1 VPVFGRKDTQSSNRA
16 VAETRRAPPSQD
28 SADNSKKRGEAANA
42 VRHGHNR
49 VVQVAI
55 LGPLEIHDDGGA
67 AVTVAGARLRG
78 LIARLALAGGQPVS
92 TGALCEA
99 VWDCAPP
106 ADAAN
111 ALQTLVSRARKALGR
126 AAAVEQSAAGYRL
139 AVAPDDVDALRFE
152 RLVAEGAVAE
162 ALALW
167 RGPALADAGD
177 FAEPFARRLEELR
190 LDATVTFLT
199 RELDAGRAAA
209 RVGELEAL
217 AAEHPL
223 HEKLAGL
230 LMRALAAT
238 GRQADALAAY
248 EALRTRLTDE
258 LGIDPGAQVRAV
270 HLEVLRGEIAVAPA
284 SASRARTNLRAQL
297 TSFVGRTDEVARVRK
312 ALKSYRL
319 VTLVGPGGAGKTR
332 LATEVAAEVRY
343 DAVGGARDRAVPDG
357 MGPDDMGPD
366 DMWPDGIWIIEL
378 ASVTDA
384 ADVPQAVLGSI
395 GLRESRLLPDGQQ
408 RVTSRDARTRLLEG
422 LGDARALLVLD
433 NCEHLIDAC
442 AHLADALLAH
452 SPRLRIVATSREP
465 LGITGESL
473 FVVPPL
479 AEDPAVRLFA
489 DRAEA
494 VSPDFSLDGESRLLI
509 IDIVRRLD
517 GLPLAIELAAAR
529 LRTLP
534 LAEISR
540 RLTDR
545 FRLLTGG
552 SRTAL
557 PRHRTLRAV
566 VEWSWE
572 LLTPAERMLAE
583 RFSVFPA
590 GATPAAVATVCA
602 GTLRAGT
609 ARAGSG
615 GSSGELAA
623 GEADE
628 LLSSLV
634 DKSLLQPLGDGTRL
648 RMLETIREYGAEK
661 LAGRG
666 EVGELRRRHAAH
678 YTALMREAAP
688 ILLTRD
694 QLSWVTPL
702 RADRDNILAALHYWC
717 DAGDAENALSLAIS
731 LSIMAL
737 LLGTDTDMAEWIG
750 EALAVPGE
758 VDAGLRTI
766 AEALHVV
773 TSAID
778 PAARGAAGAVPN
790 EAVPDRPVS
799 NGAVSN
805 GAVSNG
811 AVSNGAVSDWAG
823 ADGAGV
829 AYPGLFERLD
839 ALDIERYPV
848 AGVLRPV
855 YAMFLK
861 DDGRVRAYLDQARAG
876 PDEWLGATAW
886 LMTAG
891 MAENYGNFDEMRIA
905 AAEAVDRF
913 RALGE
918 RWGLSM
924 ALRIIGNV
932 QVVDGDLDSAV
943 AAFTEASHLLAE
955 LAHREDLSAVQLR
968 LAEIAARRGD
978 LAKAR
983 ELSAA
988 ARSAAESEGSP
999 MDRGIT
1005 AAWWAAFEARWGDID
1020 VARPYQAVAERH
1032 LAQFAPAHP
1041 AREHLEAMVA
1051 ATGARIA
1058 IADKDLRAAREQSAR
1073 SYRAAIGAE
1082 DMSLLAQ
1089 ASGTTAELAQAL
1101 GQPERAAEL
1110 LGAGAVVR
1118 GADDP
1123 TDPTALQ
1130 LVPLLRACLGDDR
1143 YARAYQAGKA
1153 LSRPEAIERLDPA
1166 GLA

>member
-1 VPVFGRKDTQSSNRA
+1 M
-16 VAETRRAPPSQD
+16 
-28 SADNSKKRGEAANA
+28 
-42 VRHGHNR
+42 
-49 VVQVAI
+49 QVAI
-55 LGPLEIHDDGGA
+55 LGPLEVYDDGGT
-67 AVTVAGARLRG
+67 AVAVAGVRLRG

-92 TGALCEA
+92 TGALAEA
-99 VWDCAPP
+99 VWDCALP
-106 ADAAN
+106 AEVAN
-111 ALQTLVSRARKALGR
+111 ALQTLVSRARRALGG

-139 AVAPDDVDALRFE
+139 AVTPDDVDALRFE
-152 RLVAEGAVAE
+152 RLVAEGAMAE

-167 RGPALADAGD
+167 RGPALVDAGD

-190 LDATVTFLT
+190 LDATITFLT
-199 RELDAGRAAA
+199 RELDAGRAAV

-217 AAEHPL
+217 VAEHPL

-248 EALRTRLTDE
+248 EALRTRLADE
-258 LGIDPGAQVRAV
+258 LGIDPGPEARAV
-270 HLEVLRGEIAVAPA
+270 QLEVLRGEIAAAAAPA
-284 SASRARTNLRAQL
+284 GRARTNLRAQL
-297 TSFVGRTDEVARVRK
+297 TSFVGRTDEVARVGK
-312 ALKSYRL
+312 ALQTCRL
-319 VTLVGPGGAGKTR
+319 ITLVGPGGAGKTR
-332 LATEVAAEVRY
+332 LAAEVAAVVR
-343 DAVGGARDRAVPDG
+343 DSA
-357 MGPDDMGPD
+357 PDDAA
-366 DMWPDGIWIIEL
+366 DGIWLAEL

-384 ADVPQAVLGSI
+384 ADVPQAVLGAI
-395 GLRESRLLPDGQQ
+395 GLRESRLLPDGTQ
-408 RVTSRDARTRLLEG
+408 RITSRDARTRLLEG
-422 LGDARALLVLD
+422 LADARALLVLD

-452 SPRLRIVATSREP
+452 SPQLRIVATSREP

-479 AEDPAVRLFA
+479 DEDPAVRLFA
-489 DRAEA
+489 DRAAA
-494 VSPDFSLDGESRLLI
+494 VSPEFALDGESRPLI

-566 VEWSWE
+566 VEWSWD
-572 LLTPAERMLAE
+572 LLTPAERLLAE

-602 GTLRAGT
+602 GGGRAD
-609 ARAGSG
+609 
-615 GSSGELAA
+615 GELTAD
-623 GEADE
+623 GADE

-661 LAGRG
+661 LAPRG

-678 YTALMREAAP
+678 YSGLMREAAP
-688 ILLTRD
+688 RLLTRD
-694 QLSWVTPL
+694 QLSWLAVL

-717 DAGDAENALSLAIS
+717 DTDDARNALSLAIS
-731 LSIMAL
+731 LSVMAL
-737 LLGTDTDMAEWIG
+737 LLGNDTEMAEWTG

-758 VDAGLRTI
+758 ADASLRTI

-773 TSAID
+773 TSVMD
-778 PAARGAAGAVPN
+778 PAAEGTAPGAA
-790 EAVPDRPVS
+790 
-799 NGAVSN
+799 
-805 GAVSNG
+805 
-811 AVSNGAVSDWAG
+811 
-823 ADGAGV
+823 ADGIGA
-829 AYPGLFERLD
+829 AYPGLAERLD

-848 AGVLRPV
+848 AGPLRPV
-855 YAMFLK
+855 YAMFVK
-861 DDGRVRAYLDQARAG
+861 DDGRMRVYLDQARAG
-876 PDEWLGATAW
+876 RDEWLAATAW

-891 MAENYGNFDEMRIA
+891 MAEAYGNFDEMRTA

-924 ALRIIGNV
+924 ALRTIGSI
-932 QVVDGDLDSAV
+932 QVVDADLDSAV
-943 AAFTEASHLLAE
+943 ATFTEASHLLTE
-955 LAHREDLSAVQLR
+955 LGHREDLSQVQLR
-968 LAEIAARRGD
+968 LAEIAARQGD

-999 MDRGIT
+999 IDRGIV
-1005 AAWWAAFEARWGDID
+1005 AAWWAAFEVTWGDID
-1020 VARPYQAVAERH
+1020 AARLHQAAAERH
-1032 LAQFAPAHP
+1032 LAQFGPAHP
-1041 AREHLEAMVA
+1041 AREHLEALVA
-1051 ATGARIA
+1051 ATGTRIA
-1058 IADKDLRAAREQSAR
+1058 IADMDLRAAREQAAR
-1073 SYRAAIGAE
+1073 SYRAAVGAE
-1082 DMSLLAQ
+1082 DLPLLAQ
-1089 ASGTTAELAQAL
+1089 ASGTTAELALAL

-1110 LGAGAVVR
+1110 LGAGAVAR

-1123 TDPTALQ
+1123 TEPTALQ
-1130 LVPLLRACLGDDR
+1130 LVPLLRASLGDAR
-1143 YARAYQAGKA
+1143 YEACYASGRALA
-1153 LSRPEAIERLDPA
+1153 RPEAIERLDPA
-1166 GLA
+1166 GLG

>member
-1 VPVFGRKDTQSSNRA
+1 MPVA
-16 VAETRRAPPSQD
+16 
-28 SADNSKKRGEAANA
+28 
-42 VRHGHNR
+42 
-49 VVQVAI
+49 
-55 LGPLEIHDDGGA
+55 
-67 AVTVAGARLRG
+67 VAGARLRG

-92 TGALCEA
+92 TGALAEA
-99 VWDCAPP
+99 VWDRALP
-106 ADAAN
+106 ADMAN
-111 ALQTLVSRARKALGR
+111 ALQTLVSRARRVLGG

-177 FAEPFARRLEELR
+177 FAGPFARRLEELR
-190 LDATVTFLT
+190 LDAMVTLLT

-217 AAEHPL
+217 VAEHPL
-223 HEKLAGL
+223 DEKLTGL

-238 GRQADALAAY
+238 GRQAGALAAY
-248 EALRTRLTDE
+248 EALRARLADE
-258 LGIDPGAQVRAV
+258 LGIDPGPEARAV
-270 HLEVLRGEIAVAPA
+270 HLEVLRGEIAGAPA
-284 SASRARTNLRAQL
+284 PAGCARTNLRAQL
-297 TSFVGRTDEVARVRK
+297 TSFVGRTDEVARVGK
-312 ALKSYRL
+312 ALQTCRL
-319 VTLVGPGGAGKTR
+319 ITLVGPGGAGKTR
-332 LATEVAAEVRY
+332 LAAEVAAAVR
-343 DAVGGARDRAVPDG
+343 DGA
-357 MGPDDMGPD
+357 PDDAA
-366 DMWPDGIWIIEL
+366 DGIWLAEL

-384 ADVPQAVLGSI
+384 ADVPQAVLGAI
-395 GLRESRLLPDGQQ
+395 GLRESRLLPDGTQ
-408 RVTSRDARTRLLEG
+408 RMTSRDARTRLLEG
-422 LGDARALLVLD
+422 LAGARALLVLD

-452 SPRLRIVATSREP
+452 SPQLRIVATSREP

-479 AEDPAVRLFA
+479 DEDPAARLFA
-489 DRAEA
+489 DRAAA
-494 VSPDFSLDGESRLLI
+494 VSPDFSLDGESRPLI
-509 IDIVRRLD
+509 LDIVRRLD

-572 LLTPAERMLAE
+572 LLTPAERLLAE

-590 GATPAAVATVCA
+590 GATPAAVAAVCTGMACA
-602 GTLRAGT
+602 G
-609 ARAGSG
+609 
-615 GSSGELAA
+615 GELAA

-666 EVGELRRRHAAH
+666 EVGELRQRHAAH
-678 YTALMREAAP
+678 YTALMSEAAP
-688 ILLTRD
+688 KLLTRD
-694 QLSWVTPL
+694 QLNWLTPL
-702 RADRDNILAALHYWC
+702 RADRDNILAALRYWC
-717 DAGDAENALSLAIS
+717 DTDDAGNALSLAIS
-731 LSIMAL
+731 LSIVAL
-737 LLGTDTDMAEWIG
+737 LLGNDTDMAEWTG

-758 VDAGLRTI
+758 ADAGLRTV
-766 AEALHVV
+766 AEALHVI
-773 TSAID
+773 TSAMD
-778 PAARGAAGAVPN
+778 PA
-790 EAVPDRPVS
+790 
-799 NGAVSN
+799 
-805 GAVSNG
+805 
-811 AVSNGAVSDWAG
+811 
-823 ADGAGV
+823 ADGAGAA
-829 AYPGLFERLD
+829 AYPRLTERLD
-839 ALDIERYPV
+839 AIDIERHPV

-855 YAMFLK
+855 YAMFVK
-861 DDGRVRAYLDQARAG
+861 DDRRLRGYLDQARAAE
-876 PDEWLGATAW
+876 DEWLSATAW

-891 MAENYGNFDEMRIA
+891 MAENYGNFDEMRVA
-905 AAEAVDRF
+905 AVEALDRF

-924 ALRIIGNV
+924 ALRTIGNI
-932 QVVDGDLDSAV
+932 QMLDCDLDGAV
-943 AAFTEASHLLAE
+943 AAFTEASRLLAE
-955 LAHREDLSAVQLR
+955 VGHREDLSQVQLR

-978 LAKAR
+978 LAEAR
-983 ELSAA
+983 KLSAA
-988 ARSAAESEGSP
+988 ARSAVESEGSP
-999 MDRGIT
+999 MDRGIA
-1005 AAWWAAFEARWGDID
+1005 AAWWAAFEARWGDVD
-1020 VARPYQAVAERH
+1020 AARPHQAAAERH

-1051 ATGARIA
+1051 STGARIA
-1058 IADKDLRAAREQSAR
+1058 IADNDLLAAREQTVR
-1073 SYRAAIGAE
+1073 SYRAAIAAE
-1082 DMSLLAQ
+1082 DMSVLAQ
-1089 ASGTTAELAQAL
+1089 ASGTTAELALAL

-1123 TDPTALQ
+1123 TDPTALH
-1130 LVPLLRACLGDDR
+1130 LVPLLRACLGADR
-1143 YARAYQAGKA
+1143 YEASYAAGRALAR
-1153 LSRPEAIERLDPA
+1153 PTAIERLDPA
-1166 GLA
+1166 GLG

>member
-1 VPVFGRKDTQSSNRA
+1 
-16 VAETRRAPPSQD
+16 VA
-28 SADNSKKRGEAANA
+28 
-42 VRHGHNR
+42 
-49 VVQVAI
+49 
-55 LGPLEIHDDGGA
+55 
-67 AVTVAGARLRG
+67 VAGARLRG
-78 LIARLALAGGQPVS
+78 LIARLALAGGQPVG
-92 TGALCEA
+92 TGALAEA
-99 VWDCAPP
+99 VWDSAPP
-106 ADAAN
+106 ADMAN
-111 ALQTLVSRARKALGR
+111 ALQTLVSRARRALGG

-139 AVAPDDVDALRFE
+139 AVTPDDVDALRFE

-190 LDATVTFLT
+190 LDATVISLT

-217 AAEHPL
+217 VAEHPL

-230 LMRALAAT
+230 LMRARAAT

-248 EALRTRLTDE
+248 EALRARLADE
-258 LGIDPGAQVRAV
+258 LGIDPGPEVQAV
-270 HLEVLRGEIAVAPA
+270 HLEVLRGEIATAGPA
-284 SASRARTNLRAQL
+284 GRARTNLRAQL
-297 TSFVGRTDEVARVRK
+297 TSFVGRTDEVARVGK
-312 ALKSYRL
+312 ALQTCRL
-319 VTLVGPGGAGKTR
+319 ITLVGPGGAGKTR
-332 LATEVAAEVRY
+332 LAAEVAAVVR
-343 DAVGGARDRAVPDG
+343 DSA
-357 MGPDDMGPD
+357 PDDAA
-366 DMWPDGIWIIEL
+366 DGIWLAEL
-378 ASVTDA
+378 ASVTDG
-384 ADVPQAVLGSI
+384 ADVPQAVLGAI
-395 GLRESRLLPDGQQ
+395 GLRESRLLPDGTQ
-408 RVTSRDARTRLLEG
+408 RITSRDARTRLLEG
-422 LGDARALLVLD
+422 LAEARALLVLD

-452 SPRLRIVATSREP
+452 SPQLRIMATSREP

-479 AEDPAVRLFA
+479 DEDPAVRLFA
-489 DRAEA
+489 DRAAA
-494 VSPDFSLDGESRLLI
+494 VSPDFSLSGDSRPLI
-509 IDIVRRLD
+509 LDIVRRLD

-572 LLTPAERMLAE
+572 LLTPAERLLAE
-583 RFSVFPA
+583 RFSIFPA
-590 GATPAAVATVCA
+590 GATPAAVAAVCA
-602 GTLRAGT
+602 GQGDAG
-609 ARAGSG
+609 R
-615 GSSGELAA
+615 EAA
-623 GEADE
+623 GGESDE

-666 EVGELRRRHAAH
+666 EVAELRQRHAEH
-678 YTALMREAAP
+678 YTALMREAGP
-688 ILLTRD
+688 KLLTRD
-694 QLSWVTPL
+694 QLNWLALL
-702 RADRDNILAALHYWC
+702 RADRDNILAALRYWC
-717 DAGDAENALSLAIS
+717 DTDDAGNALSLAIS
-731 LSIMAL
+731 LSIVAL
-737 LLGTDTDMAEWIG
+737 LLGNGTDMAEWTG
-750 EALAVPGE
+750 EALTVPGE
-758 VDAGLRTI
+758 ADAGLRTV
-766 AEALHVV
+766 AEALHVI
-773 TSAID
+773 TSAMD
-778 PAARGAAGAVPN
+778 PAADGTGATT
-790 EAVPDRPVS
+790 
-799 NGAVSN
+799 
-805 GAVSNG
+805 
-811 AVSNGAVSDWAG
+811 
-823 ADGAGV
+823 
-829 AYPGLFERLD
+829 YPRLTERLD
-839 ALDIERYPV
+839 AIDIERYPV

-855 YAMFLK
+855 YAMFVK
-861 DDGRVRAYLDQARAG
+861 DDERLSGYLDQARAAG
-876 PDEWLGATAW
+876 DEWLGATAW

-891 MAENYGNFDEMRIA
+891 MAENYGNFDEMRVA
-905 AAEAVDRF
+905 AVEALDRF

-924 ALRIIGNV
+924 ALRNIGNIHV
-932 QVVDGDLDSAV
+932 LDSDLDGAI

-955 LAHREDLSAVQLR
+955 IGHREDLSQVQLR

-978 LAKAR
+978 LAQAR

-988 ARSAAESEGSP
+988 ARSAVESEGSP
-999 MDRGIT
+999 LDRGIA
-1005 AAWWAAFEARWGDID
+1005 AAWWAAFEARWGDAD
-1020 VARPYQAVAERH
+1020 AARPHQAAAERH
-1032 LAQFAPAHP
+1032 LAQFGPAHP
-1041 AREHLEAMVA
+1041 ARGHLEAMVA

-1058 IADKDLRAAREQSAR
+1058 IADQDLRAAREQAVR
-1073 SYRAAIGAE
+1073 SYRAAIAAE

-1089 ASGTTAELAQAL
+1089 ASGTTAELALAL

-1130 LVPLLRACLGDDR
+1130 LVPLLRACLGGDR
-1143 YARAYQAGKA
+1143 YEAGYASGRA
-1153 LSRPEAIERLDPA
+1153 LTRPDAIEHLDPA
-1166 GLA
+1166 RLG

>member
-1 VPVFGRKDTQSSNRA
+1 
-16 VAETRRAPPSQD
+16 
-28 SADNSKKRGEAANA
+28 
-42 VRHGHNR
+42 
-49 VVQVAI
+49 VQVAI
-55 LGPLEIHDDGGA
+55 LGPLEVYDDGGT
-67 AVTVAGARLRG
+67 AVAVAGVRLRG

-92 TGALCEA
+92 TGALAEA
-99 VWDCAPP
+99 VWDCALP
-106 ADAAN
+106 AEVAN
-111 ALQTLVSRARKALGR
+111 ALQTLVSRARRVLGG

-139 AVAPDDVDALRFE
+139 AVTPDDVDALRFE
-152 RLVAEGAVAE
+152 RLVAEGAMAE

-167 RGPALADAGD
+167 RGPALVDAGD

-190 LDATVTFLT
+190 LDATITFLT
-199 RELDAGRAAA
+199 RELDAGRAAV

-217 AAEHPL
+217 VAEHPL

-248 EALRTRLTDE
+248 EALRTRLADE
-258 LGIDPGAQVRAV
+258 LGIDPGPEARAV
-270 HLEVLRGEIAVAPA
+270 QLEVLRGEIAAAAAPA
-284 SASRARTNLRAQL
+284 GRARTNLRAQL
-297 TSFVGRTDEVARVRK
+297 TSFVGRTDEVARVGK
-312 ALKSYRL
+312 ALQTCRL
-319 VTLVGPGGAGKTR
+319 ITLVGPGGAGKTR
-332 LATEVAAEVRY
+332 LAAEVAAVVR
-343 DAVGGARDRAVPDG
+343 DSA
-357 MGPDDMGPD
+357 PDDAA
-366 DMWPDGIWIIEL
+366 DGIWLAEL

-384 ADVPQAVLGSI
+384 ADVPQAVLGAI
-395 GLRESRLLPDGQQ
+395 GLRESRLLPDGTQ
-408 RVTSRDARTRLLEG
+408 RITSRDARTRLLEG
-422 LGDARALLVLD
+422 LADARALLVLD

-452 SPRLRIVATSREP
+452 SPQLRIVATSREP

-479 AEDPAVRLFA
+479 DEDPAVRLFA
-489 DRAEA
+489 DRAAA
-494 VSPDFSLDGESRLLI
+494 VSPEFALDGESRPLI

-566 VEWSWE
+566 VEWSWD
-572 LLTPAERMLAE
+572 LLTPAERLLAE

-602 GTLRAGT
+602 GGEHAD
-609 ARAGSG
+609 
-615 GSSGELAA
+615 GELTAD
-623 GEADE
+623 GADE

-661 LAGRG
+661 LAPRG

-678 YTALMREAAP
+678 YSGLMREAAP
-688 ILLTRD
+688 RLLTRD
-694 QLSWVTPL
+694 QLSWLAVL

-717 DAGDAENALSLAIS
+717 DTDDARNALSLAIS
-731 LSIMAL
+731 LSVMAL
-737 LLGTDTDMAEWIG
+737 LLGNDTEMAEWTG

-758 VDAGLRTI
+758 ADASLRTI

-773 TSAID
+773 TSVMD
-778 PAARGAAGAVPN
+778 PAAEGTAPGAA
-790 EAVPDRPVS
+790 
-799 NGAVSN
+799 
-805 GAVSNG
+805 
-811 AVSNGAVSDWAG
+811 
-823 ADGAGV
+823 ADGIGA
-829 AYPGLFERLD
+829 AYPGLAERLD

-848 AGVLRPV
+848 AGPLRPV
-855 YAMFLK
+855 YAMFVK
-861 DDGRVRAYLDQARAG
+861 DDGRMRVYLDQARAG
-876 PDEWLGATAW
+876 RDEWLAATAW

-891 MAENYGNFDEMRIA
+891 MAEAYGNFDEMRTA

-924 ALRIIGNV
+924 ALRTIGSI
-932 QVVDGDLDSAV
+932 QVVDADLDSAV
-943 AAFTEASHLLAE
+943 ATFTEASHLLTE
-955 LAHREDLSAVQLR
+955 LGHREDLSQVQLR
-968 LAEIAARRGD
+968 LAEIAARQGD

-999 MDRGIT
+999 IDRGIV
-1005 AAWWAAFEARWGDID
+1005 AAWWAAFEVTWGDID
-1020 VARPYQAVAERH
+1020 AARLHQAAAERH
-1032 LAQFAPAHP
+1032 LAQFGPAHP
-1041 AREHLEAMVA
+1041 AREHLEALVA
-1051 ATGARIA
+1051 ATGTRIA
-1058 IADKDLRAAREQSAR
+1058 IADMDLRAAREQAAR
-1073 SYRAAIGAE
+1073 SYRAAVGAE
-1082 DMSLLAQ
+1082 DLPLLAQ
-1089 ASGTTAELAQAL
+1089 ASGTTAELALAL

-1110 LGAGAVVR
+1110 LGAGAVAR

-1123 TDPTALQ
+1123 TEPTALQ
-1130 LVPLLRACLGDDR
+1130 LVPLLRASLGDAR
-1143 YARAYQAGKA
+1143 YEACYASGRALA
-1153 LSRPEAIERLDPA
+1153 RPEAIERLDPA
-1166 GLA
+1166 GLG

>member
-1 VPVFGRKDTQSSNRA
+1 VST
-16 VAETRRAPPSQD
+16 E
-28 SADNSKKRGEAANA
+28 
-42 VRHGHNR
+42 
-49 VVQVAI
+49 
-55 LGPLEIHDDGGA
+55 
-67 AVTVAGARLRG
+67 
-78 LIARLALAGGQPVS
+78 ALA
-92 TGALCEA
+92 EA
-99 VWDCAPP
+99 VWDCALP
-106 ADAAN
+106 ADVPN
-111 ALQTLVSRARKALGR
+111 ALQTLVSRARRALGE

-139 AVAPDDVDALRFE
+139 AVTSDDVDALRFE

-199 RELDAGRAAA
+199 GELDAGRGAAL
-209 RVGELEAL
+209 VGELEVL
-217 AAEHPL
+217 VAELPL

-248 EALRTRLTDE
+248 EALRARLADE
-258 LGIDPGAQVRAV
+258 LGIDPGREAQAV
-270 HLEVLRGEIAVAPA
+270 HLEVLRGEIAAAPA
-284 SASRARTNLRAQL
+284 SAGHARTNLRAQL
-297 TSFVGRTDEVARVRK
+297 TSFVGRADEVARVGK
-312 ALKSYRL
+312 ALQTCRL
-319 VTLVGPGGAGKTR
+319 ITLVGPGGVGKTR
-332 LATEVAAEVRY
+332 LATEVAA
-343 DAVGGARDRAVPDG
+343 AVRDRA
-357 MGPDDMGPD
+357 PDDAA
-366 DMWPDGIWIIEL
+366 DGIWLAEL

-384 ADVPQAVLGSI
+384 ADVPQAVLGAI
-395 GLRESRLLPDGQQ
+395 GLRESRLLPDGTQ
-408 RVTSRDARTRLLEG
+408 RITSRDARTRLLEG
-422 LGDARALLVLD
+422 LADARALLVLD

-479 AEDPAVRLFA
+479 DEDPAVRLFA
-489 DRAEA
+489 DRAAA
-494 VSPDFSLDGESRLLI
+494 VSPDFSLDGESRPLI
-509 IDIVRRLD
+509 LDIVRRLD

-540 RLTDR
+540 RLADR
-545 FRLLTGG
+545 FRLLTCG

-572 LLTPAERMLAE
+572 LLTPAERLLAE

-590 GATPAAVATVCA
+590 GATPAAVAAVCA
-602 GTLRAGT
+602 GRGCAD
-609 ARAGSG
+609 
-615 GSSGELAA
+615 GELA
-623 GEADE
+623 GGDADE

-661 LAGRG
+661 LAARG

-678 YTALMREAAP
+678 YSGLMREAAP
-688 ILLTRD
+688 RLLTGD
-694 QLSWVTPL
+694 QLSQLTVL
-702 RADRDNILAALHYWC
+702 RADRDNILAALRYWC
-717 DAGDAENALSLAIS
+717 DADEAGNALCLVVSLAV
-731 LSIMAL
+731 MAL
-737 LLGTDTDMAEWIG
+737 LFGNDSDIAEWIG

-758 VDAGLRTI
+758 ADAGLRAI
-766 AEALHVV
+766 AEAFHVV
-773 TSAID
+773 SSAMD
-778 PAARGAAGAVPN
+778 TAVDGTRAAT
-790 EAVPDRPVS
+790 
-799 NGAVSN
+799 
-805 GAVSNG
+805 
-811 AVSNGAVSDWAG
+811 
-823 ADGAGV
+823 
-829 AYPGLFERLD
+829 YPGLTERLD
-839 ALDIERYPV
+839 AMDIERYPV
-848 AGVLRPV
+848 AGVLRPM
-855 YAMFLK
+855 YAMFVK
-861 DDGRVRAYLDQARAG
+861 DDKRLRGYVDQARAAG
-876 PDEWLGATAW
+876 DEWLSAAAW

-891 MAENYGNFDEMRIA
+891 MAESRGKFDEMRVSVV
-905 AAEAVDRF
+905 EALDRF

-918 RWGLSM
+918 RWGLST
-924 ALRIIGNV
+924 ALRTIGNI
-932 QVVDGDLDSAV
+932 QVFDGDLDGAV

-955 LAHREDLSAVQLR
+955 LGHHEDLSQVQLQ

-983 ELSAA
+983 QLSAA
-988 ARSAAESEGSP
+988 ARSAVESDGSP
-999 MDRGIT
+999 MDRGIV
-1005 AAWWAAFEARWGDID
+1005 AAWWAAFEARWGDVD
-1020 VARPYQAVAERH
+1020 AARPHQAAAERH
-1032 LAQFAPAHP
+1032 LAQFGPAHP
-1041 AREHLEAMVA
+1041 AREHLEATVA

-1058 IADKDLRAAREQSAR
+1058 IADKDLRAAREQVVR

-1082 DMSLLAQ
+1082 EMPLLAQ
-1089 ASGTTAELAQAL
+1089 ASGTTAELALAL

-1130 LVPLLRACLGDDR
+1130 LVCRSCAHASATTATRLATRPAGHSPGRTRSSALTRPDSARSAGCTRA
-1143 YARAYQAGKA
+1143 ARAGRTPRAA
-1153 LSRPEAIERLDPA
+1153 LRSTRTSSRSARR
-1166 GLA
+1166 

>member
-1 VPVFGRKDTQSSNRA
+1 M
-16 VAETRRAPPSQD
+16 
-28 SADNSKKRGEAANA
+28 
-42 VRHGHNR
+42 
-49 VVQVAI
+49 QVAI
-55 LGPLEIHDDGGA
+55 LGPLEVHDDGGA
-67 AVTVAGARLRG
+67 PVAVAGVRLRG
-78 LIARLALAGGQPVS
+78 LIARLALAGGQAVS
-92 TGALCEA
+92 TGALAEA
-99 VWDCAPP
+99 VWDCALP
-106 ADAAN
+106 ADVAN
-111 ALQTLVSRARKALGR
+111 ALQTLVSRARRALGG

-139 AVAPDDVDALRFE
+139 AVTPDDVDALRFE
-152 RLVAEGAVAE
+152 RLVAAGAVAE

-223 HEKLAGL
+223 LEKLTGL

-248 EALRTRLTDE
+248 EALRGRLADE
-258 LGIDPGAQVRAV
+258 LGIDPGPQVRAV
-270 HLEVLRGEIAVAPA
+270 HLQVLRGEIAGATAPA
-284 SASRARTNLRAQL
+284 GRARTNLRAQL
-297 TSFVGRTDEVARVRK
+297 TSFVGRTDEVARVGK
-312 ALKSYRL
+312 ALQTCRL
-319 VTLVGPGGAGKTR
+319 ITLVGPGGAGKTR
-332 LATEVAAEVRY
+332 LAAEVAAAVR
-343 DAVGGARDRAVPDG
+343 DSA
-357 MGPDDMGPD
+357 PDDAA
-366 DMWPDGIWIIEL
+366 DGIWLAEL

-384 ADVPQAVLGSI
+384 ADVPQAVLGAI
-395 GLRESRLLPDGQQ
+395 GLRESRLLPDGIQ
-408 RVTSRDARTRLLEG
+408 RITSRDARTRLLEG
-422 LGDARALLVLD
+422 LADARALLVLD

-479 AEDPAVRLFA
+479 DEDPAVRLFA
-489 DRAEA
+489 DRAAA
-494 VSPDFSLDGESRLLI
+494 VSPDFSLDGESRPLI
-509 IDIVRRLD
+509 LDIVRRLD

-572 LLTPAERMLAE
+572 LLTPAERLLAE

-590 GATPAAVATVCA
+590 GATPAAAAAVCA
-602 GTLRAGT
+602 GQGGAG
-609 ARAGSG
+609 
-615 GSSGELAA
+615 GELAD

-666 EVGELRRRHAAH
+666 QVGELRQRHAAH

-688 ILLTRD
+688 KLLTRD
-694 QLSWVTPL
+694 QLNWLTRL
-702 RADRDNILAALHYWC
+702 RADRDNILAALRYWC
-717 DAGDAENALSLAIS
+717 DTDDAGNALSLAIS
-731 LSIMAL
+731 LSIVAL
-737 LLGTDTDMAEWIG
+737 LLGNETDMAEWTG
-750 EALAVPGE
+750 EALAISGE
-758 VDAGLRTI
+758 ADAGLRTV
-766 AEALHVV
+766 AEALHVI
-773 TSAID
+773 TSAMD
-778 PAARGAAGAVPN
+778 PAADGTGAA
-790 EAVPDRPVS
+790 
-799 NGAVSN
+799 
-805 GAVSNG
+805 
-811 AVSNGAVSDWAG
+811 
-823 ADGAGV
+823 
-829 AYPGLFERLD
+829 AYPRLTERLD
-839 ALDIERYPV
+839 AIDIERYPV

-855 YAMFLK
+855 YAMFAK
-861 DDGRVRAYLDQARAG
+861 DDKRLRGYLDQARAAE
-876 PDEWLGATAW
+876 DEWLSATAW

-891 MAENYGNFDEMRIA
+891 MAENYGNFDEMRSA
-905 AAEAVDRF
+905 AVEALDRF

-924 ALRIIGNV
+924 ALRTIGNI
-932 QVVDGDLDSAV
+932 QVLDCDLDGAV

-955 LAHREDLSAVQLR
+955 VGHREDLSQVQLR

-988 ARSAAESEGSP
+988 VRSAVESEGSP
-999 MDRGIT
+999 MDRGIA
-1005 AAWWAAFEARWGDID
+1005 AAWWAAFEARWGDAGA
-1020 VARPYQAVAERH
+1020 ARPHQVAAERH
-1032 LAQFAPAHP
+1032 LAQFGPAHP
-1041 AREHLEAMVA
+1041 ARQHLEAMVA

-1058 IADKDLRAAREQSAR
+1058 MADNDLRTAREQAVR
-1073 SYRAAIGAE
+1073 SYRAAIAAE

-1089 ASGTTAELAQAL
+1089 ASGTTAELALAL

-1130 LVPLLRACLGDDR
+1130 LVPLLRARLGDDR
-1143 YARAYQAGKA
+1143 YEACYASGRALAR
-1153 LSRPEAIERLDPA
+1153 PDAIERLDPA
-1166 GLA
+1166 GLG